1 MYKIINR
8 IILFDKLIVFN
19 KLSLLWVINLKSFYM
34 FIKRNELSVI
44 LILLVSVISIYMVII
59 SLNYLEISKNI
70 NKTINSNNKIIALN
84 HIKN

>member
-1 MYKIINR
+1 M
-8 IILFDKLIVFN
+8 
-19 KLSLLWVINLKSFYM
+19 KSFYI

>member
-1 MYKIINR
+1 
-8 IILFDKLIVFN
+8 
-19 KLSLLWVINLKSFYM
+19 VINLKSFYM